1 LQIKYKKMKEIFS
14 PRALV
19 LLLLMLLIIGLRVVA
34 PLSPDFKLFAN
45 FSGIGA
51 VALFG
56 GSYFK
61 NKWNSFLMPL
71 FVLLLSDI
79 GLALT
84 MGKDYG
90 FYQGWYYTYIAFA
103 LMVLVGTIMIKKVNV
118 QNVLG
123 AGLVVVFIHWIVSDF
138 GVWLGSS
145 FYPQTLAGFWTCL
158 VAAIPFEINFLAGT
172 LAYAAI
178 LFGAFEGLS
187 AKYPM
192 LSLNR
197 SRAI

>member
-1 LQIKYKKMKEIFS
+1 MKDIFS
-14 PRALV
+14 TRTLV
-19 LLLLMLLIIGLRVVA
+19 LFLIMLLIIGLRVVA
-34 PLSPDFKLFAN
+34 PLSADFKLFAN

-103 LMVLVGTIMIKKVNV
+103 LMVLVGTIMIRKVNV

-145 FYPQTLAGFWTCL
+145 FYPQTLGGFWTCL

-172 LAYAAI
+172 LAYSAI
-178 LFGAFEGLS
+178 MFGAFETLS
-187 AKYPM
+187 ARYPA
-192 LSLNR
+192 LALKQNTLVN
-197 SRAI
+197 A